1 MIATATN
8 NGYFMWL
15 EPYVF
20 PDLEN
25 KNAVDTLNEYV
36 PYQILYGQGMGYG
49 SLLES
54 RYTEESR
61 LEDEDTTDKNVDKTT
76 AKTSLGDISGAVQA
90 GTGAIAVIS
99 EVFKGSD
106 EKKRIRAACG
116 NKPLVN
122 KAKKEKYQQ
131 CVQAL
136 YAPQQGMRT
145 TKESEG
151 LSTGTIILIIVG
163 SLLFIGGIITFVVLS
178 KKK

>member
-36 PYQILYGQGMGYG
+36 PYQILYGQGFNYG

-54 RYTEESR
+54 RYNDGKEDEKDGKINDGQDSATTSATKR
-61 LEDEDTTDKNVDKTT
+61 TSLEDV
-76 AKTSLGDISGAVQA
+76 SGAVTA
-90 GTGAIAVIS
+90 GTGAVAVLA

-106 EKKRIRAACG
+106 EKK
-116 NKPLVN
+116 
-122 KAKKEKYQQ
+122 E
-131 CVQAL
+131 
-136 YAPQQGMRT
+136 
-145 TKESEG
+145 
-151 LSTGTIILIIVG
+151 
-163 SLLFIGGIITFVVLS
+163 
-178 KKK
+178 

>member
-25 KNAVDTLNEYV
+25 KNAVDTLNEYI
-36 PYQILYGQGMGYG
+36 PYQILYGQGFNYG

-54 RYTEESR
+54 RYNDGKEDEKDSEKDGAAKRTS
-61 LEDEDTTDKNVDKTT
+61 LEDV
-76 AKTSLGDISGAVQA
+76 SGAVTA
-90 GTGAIAVIS
+90 GTGAVAVLA

-136 YAPQQGMRT
+136 YAPQQTMRT
-145 TKESEG
+145 TSESG
-151 LSTGTIILIIVG
+151 MKTSTIILIVVG
-163 SLLFIGGIITFVVLS
+163 ALLLVGGVITFVILS

>member
-36 PYQILYGQGMGYG
+36 PYQILYGQGFNYG
-49 SLLES
+49 GLLES
-54 RYTEESR
+54 RYN
-61 LEDEDTTDKNVDKTT
+61 DEKDSEKDSATK
-76 AKTSLGDISGAVQA
+76 KTSLEDVSGAVTA
-90 GTGAIAVIS
+90 GTGSVAVLA

-136 YAPQQGMRT
+136 YAPQQTMRT
-145 TKESEG
+145 TSESG
-151 LSTGTIILIIVG
+151 MKTSTIILIVVG
-163 SLLFIGGIITFVVLS
+163 ALLLVGGVITFVILS